1 MISMEGLSRTFMT
14 EGGPDMKAL
23 DFLQSIAH
31 LKRREKWKACCDI

>member
-1 MISMEGLSRTFMT
+1 MT

-31 LKRREKWKACCDI
+31 LKRREKSKACCDI